1 MTMNTPSRVS
11 SLPFYYQKYD
21 FNENVCDNVTD
32 FKELLDS
39 EKEFKIRLNTGNVMD
54 DTPNMIQSK
63 PTTILLSDVKK
74 LDIDVRENLICKIK
88 KICDTFELSDEVF
101 YTSVL
106 LNDLQMIT
114 KETRRYKEK

>member
-1 MTMNTPSRVS
+1 
-11 SLPFYYQKYD
+11 
-21 FNENVCDNVTD
+21 
-32 FKELLDS
+32 
-39 EKEFKIRLNTGNVMD
+39 MD